1 MSNFITYE
9 NQTLLWNTITNVP
22 IFINNI
28 PDQDK
33 TTWFKNIIG
42 SIHQQYQHRY
52 LSSQELHDL
61 NKYTISYMI
70 NLLKQTNEMP
80 MQTNTFEEKQRE
92 YDNMKTKQTP
102 PEPNFKE
109 QIEDTA
115 IENIDEL
122 IKLHQQQ
129 RQMDLNITNTPLQN
143 QEDKKQINDLK
154 EEVNSLKSTIETMQ
168 NQMNELRKEIV
179 YSNVN
184 NTIDN
189 IKKNVEFNL
198 SIEEN

>member
-22 IFINNI
+22 LFNKI
-28 PDQDK
+28 PHQDK
-33 TTWFKNIIG
+33 ANWFKNIIG
-42 SIHQQYQHRY
+42 NIHQQNENRY
-52 LSSQELHDL
+52 LSSHELHDL

-70 NLLKQTNEMP
+70 SILKQINDMP
-80 MQTNTFEEKQRE
+80 IQTNTFEEKQRE
-92 YDNMKTKQTP
+92 YDNMKTKQAP

-109 QIEDTA
+109 HVEDTA
-115 IENIDEL
+115 IENMDEL
-122 IKLHQQQ
+122 IKQHQQQ

-154 EEVNSLKSTIETMQ
+154 EEVTSLKSTIETMQ
-168 NQMNELRKEIV
+168 DQMNELRKEIV

-184 NTIDN
+184 NTIEN
-189 IKKNVEFNL
+189 IKKTVEFNL
-198 SIEEN
+198 SV

>member
-22 IFINNI
+22 LFNKI
-28 PDQDK
+28 PHQDK
-33 TTWFKNIIG
+33 ANWFKNIIG
-42 SIHQQYQHRY
+42 NIHQQNENRY
-52 LSSQELHDL
+52 LSSHELHDL

-70 NLLKQTNEMP
+70 SILKQINDMP
-80 MQTNTFEEKQRE
+80 IQTNTFEEKQRE
-92 YDNMKTKQTP
+92 YDNMKTKQAP

-109 QIEDTA
+109 HVEDTA
-115 IENIDEL
+115 IENMDEL
-122 IKLHQQQ
+122 IKQHQQQ

-154 EEVNSLKSTIETMQ
+154 EEVTSLKSTIETMQ
-168 NQMNELRKEIV
+168 DQMNELRKEIV

-189 IKKNVEFNL
+189 IKKTVEFNL
-198 SIEEN
+198 SV